1 MQANRSS
8 NRNCFGERQFYG
20 PNRSFDQFQDDQVMP
35 RGKVLEVVTIDAAWT
50 IGMEAEIC
58 SLDVGKQA
66 DVMLLDLRK
75 PRLAPGNMR
84 SIAPLVS
91 SMALI

>member
-1 MQANRSS
+1 
-8 NRNCFGERQFYG
+8 
-20 PNRSFDQFQDDQVMP
+20 MP
-35 RGKVLEVVTIDAAWT
+35 PGKVLEVVTIDGART
-50 IGMEAEIC
+50 IGMEAEIG

-75 PRLAPGNMR
+75 TRLAPANMR

>member
-1 MQANRSS
+1 
-8 NRNCFGERQFYG
+8 
-20 PNRSFDQFQDDQVMP
+20 
-35 RGKVLEVVTIDAAWT
+35 
-50 IGMEAEIC
+50 MEAEIG

-75 PRLAPGNMR
+75 TRLAPANMR